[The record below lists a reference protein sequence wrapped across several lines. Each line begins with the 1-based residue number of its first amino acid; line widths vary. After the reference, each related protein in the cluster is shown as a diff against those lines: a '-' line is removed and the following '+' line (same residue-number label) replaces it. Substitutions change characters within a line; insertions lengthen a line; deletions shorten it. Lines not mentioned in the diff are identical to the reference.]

1 MVKNH
6 QIRWDFQ
13 LYEIHE
19 RQMIETN
26 MRLPVN
32 LCHNFIF
39 TKFTGKKSLW
49 KDPWCTSQ
57 RSQFQ
62 YISKVAVQG

>member
-6 QIRWDFQ
+6 QILWNFQ
-13 LYEIHE
+13 LYEIHDPPVS
-19 RQMIETN
+19 ETD

-39 TKFTGKKSLW
+39 AKLADKKSLW
-49 KDPWCTSQ
+49 KDPRCT
-57 RSQFQ
+57 SQFQ